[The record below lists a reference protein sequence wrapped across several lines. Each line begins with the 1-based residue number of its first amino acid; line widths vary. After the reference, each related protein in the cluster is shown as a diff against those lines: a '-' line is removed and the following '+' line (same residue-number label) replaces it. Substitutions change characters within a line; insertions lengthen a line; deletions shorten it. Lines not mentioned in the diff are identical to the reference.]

1 MQRITPFEIGKY
13 YHVYNRGIERRKIYL
28 EPLDYSRFMLLLYLC
43 NTTEN
48 IQLNQLFRDIKR
60 KKEKTKSKITESD
73 VLKLYEL
80 PKKDLLVS
88 ICAHSLMPNHFHL
101 ILQEIREGGIST
113 FMQKLL
119 TAYSMYFN
127 IKNKRSGSLFMKP
140 FRSKYIKNE
149 HYFMYLLGYLHLNQ
163 VKLIDPKWKENGI
176 TDLSKIKDFLSKYK
190 YSSIHDYLA
199 GFKNSRPEFAI
210 IDTKSIPDYFSSSHE
225 FEDFLDSWLTY
236 SSEYADED
244 FFDK

>member
-1 MQRITPFEIGKY
+1 MQRLTPFEVGQY
-13 YHVYNRGIERRKIYL
+13 YHVYNRGIERREIYL

-48 IQLNQLFRDIKR
+48 IQLNQLYRDIKR
-60 KKEKTKSKITESD
+60 KKEKTKSPITKD
-73 VLKLYEL
+73 DFIKLYEL
-80 PKKDLLVS
+80 PKKDNLVS
-88 ICAHSLMPNHFHL
+88 ICAHSIMPNHFHL
-101 ILQEIREGGIST
+101 ILQEVKEGNIST

-119 TAYSMYFN
+119 TAYSMHFN
-127 IKNKRSGSLFMKP
+127 KKYKRSGSLFMKP

-176 TDLSKIKDFLSKYK
+176 ADLNKTKDFLLKYK
-190 YSSIHDYLA
+190 YSSIYDYLA

-210 IDTKSIPDYFSSSHE
+210 IDTKSIPDYFANSRD
-225 FEDFLDSWLTY
+225 FEDFLDYWLTY
-236 SSEYADED
+236 SNDYANED